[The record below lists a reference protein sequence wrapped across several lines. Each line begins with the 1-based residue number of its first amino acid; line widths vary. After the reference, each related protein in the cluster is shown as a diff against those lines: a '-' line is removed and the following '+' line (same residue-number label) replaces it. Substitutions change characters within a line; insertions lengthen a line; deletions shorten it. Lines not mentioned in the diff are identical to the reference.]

1 MTAMPAPVHLQVET
15 PFYAVAQSTP
25 DAIISANNRGI
36 IIFWNNAA
44 ESIFGYTP
52 DEVLGQPI
60 TILMSEKYRE
70 RHSQGMRRYQETGEK
85 RAIGN
90 IVELEGLRKNGEEF
104 PIELS
109 LSEWHADGVQ
119 YFNGIIRDITARK
132 EAERMQQ
139 EYAKILEERNQELY
153 AYDRTIAHDL
163 KNPIHLVH
171 SYADLILMQ
180 FRDDLPNQVR
190 ERLERIIY
198 ASKSMVEMVDQ
209 LLTMATLRD
218 SASAVEAI
226 DTHAVVTL
234 ILDHLG
240 QFIEREN
247 VDVKVI
253 GTLPPVIGHDI
264 WLKQIFA
271 NLITNAIKYKG
282 KENSNPWIKIRGM
295 RVGKMVR
302 FEVEDNGLGIPE
314 SAQRKLFE
322 AFERTHQKEAEGY
335 GVGLSIVQRIV
346 QRLNG
351 QIGVES
357 QAGQGSTFWF
367 LLPAADEPN

>member
-1 MTAMPAPVHLQVET
+1 MTAMPASPAHLQVKT

-25 DAIISANNRGI
+25 DAIISANNRGM

-44 ESIFGYTP
+44 EKIFGYTA
-52 DEVLGQPI
+52 DEALGQPI
-60 TILMSEKYRE
+60 TLLMSEKYRDL
-70 RHSQGMRRYQETGEK
+70 HNQGMRHYQDTGEE

-109 LSEWHADGVQ
+109 LSVWEADDGQ
-119 YFNGIIRDITARK
+119 TYFNGIIRDITARK
-132 EAERMQQ
+132 AAERMQQ

-180 FRDDLPNQVR
+180 HREELPIKAR

-198 ASKSMVEMVDQ
+198 ASKNMVEMVDQ

-218 SASAVEAI
+218 SSSALEPVNTQAVI
-226 DTHAVVTL
+226 DL
-234 ILDHLG
+234 ILEHLS
-240 QFIEREN
+240 QFIERE
-247 VDVKVI
+247 KVNI
-253 GTLPPVIGHDI
+253 TVENKLPSVLGHDI

-271 NLITNAIKYKG
+271 NLITNAVKYKG
-282 KENSNPWIKIRGM
+282 KENSNPWIKIRGQ

-302 FEVEDNGLGIPE
+302 FEIEDNGLGIPE
-314 SAQRKLFE
+314 SAQRKLFD
-322 AFERTHQKEAEGY
+322 AFERNHHQEAEGY
-335 GVGLSIVQRIV
+335 GVGLSIVQRII

-351 QIGVES
+351 EIGVNS
-357 QAGQGSTFWF
+357 QVGEGTTFWF
-367 LLPAADEPN
+367 MVPATD